1 MKKILAALTLATTLI
16 IGFGCSTGV
25 SQSTDT
31 AMAEKV
37 SYDREGFAIRM
48 EDGRLW
54 VFTAESKDLAKF
66 DSHGEPAKHIVRPGG
81 GPGGI
86 TIKATD
92 TETLDAYMF
101 ARPGFVTRVED
112 GRLWIFKS
120 NSEELPKYIEHGEPA
135 KHIVRP
141 GAGPK
146 GMTVKATDA
155 ETLDA
160 YLAVVK

>member
-16 IGFGCSTGV
+16 FGFGCSTGV

-31 AMAEKV
+31 AMAEKA
-37 SYDREGFAIRM
+37 SYDREGFATRM

-54 VFTAESKDLAKF
+54 VFTSESKDLAKF
-66 DSHGEPAKHIVRPGG
+66 DS
-81 GPGGI
+81 
-86 TIKATD
+86 
-92 TETLDAYMF
+92 
-101 ARPGFVTRVED
+101 
-112 GRLWIFKS
+112 
-120 NSEELPKYIEHGEPA
+120 HGEPA